1 MQDQPLHLSL
11 DQVESPNPPDVIA
24 TTQATLSRFQS
35 SPQAWSMVRHLLER
49 PDEKVK
55 FFGALTVIIKLNKE
69 SFSLSDEDAAELLV
83 RLVGWYLESLSQPSG
98 PLVSRK
104 LASAIA
110 TFFLHFHRLWPRY
123 LCHLIVC
130 LASRQSCRLG
140 AIDDSI
146 DTTAALASL
155 DPAQLQAALWVA
167 TSVMEDVGRFDLN
180 TANNIG
186 LYDVVLQNTSDA
198 VALMARCLSAQTSL
212 PAAHGDSIK
221 CLQSWVW
228 FSQRVSSG
236 ESHVASSLKP
246 LVEAVIASLSRENS
260 FDASVELLV
269 DVLSNYPSLM
279 TETHYE
285 NLASLFVAPWAE
297 VRYQTL
303 LQSDSEFESFKFGQL
318 LLAFGEAK
326 TEALMQSSDCRS
338 QRLLSMLCGLL
349 AADGYPVAEDRIFV
363 SAVEFWS
370 TFAETMADFVHGG
383 EDEASTPWAPSAM
396 SHVLEAVSNA
406 WLKIT
411 YPPSEVLNQW
421 DSNDRVGF
429 SDARK
434 DVVDLLQS
442 AYTLAGP
449 RLVVTFADLTLT
461 ALSSSAWLPLEAAAF
476 CLGGLADCGRDDA
489 RFDDALKPVFASP
502 LFSVLRVSNADVL
515 LRTRQTCLSLIEHYT
530 EYFERNVS
538 FLAPALRLLFTVLCE
553 PSMAASASKSI
564 LRLCSSCR
572 HHLHPETGGFLD
584 EYKAIASGK
593 QLDCISSEKVLGA
606 IACVSQAIP
615 DPDQRHDA
623 CARILEFIRS
633 DVHRARELVASSGSS
648 QSPCIGLRCSDNN
661 TDEHPG
667 LHVGLRAL
675 RCLVSVGKGFQ
686 SPTDSAIDLDA
697 GDNQQQQN
705 SSHGLDPL
713 HEQVMS
719 IILELEGTFGG
730 NSEVTELICSVLR
743 TGFSESGPGPF
754 VLRPDAVAHYL
765 TSHTGEATR
774 VGLLV
779 STASSFTSSLHSHGS
794 HNRRTIFSAL
804 LLWVLG
810 LLKQLPE
817 PEYDPE
823 LTQNGIDFASRLL
836 AKTAATVLGLQPADA
851 AEFLFMFTIQVLD
864 GKEPLPKGAAADF
877 WCTFVGLTGD
887 DQELQR
893 AIKYAMET
901 LGPLLAQSLA
911 RNIGGN
917 ASRSE
922 LDKLSEPVKK
932 LVSRHPMAKEW
943 LQSGLNHPSFPSDK
957 VSPEQKSLF
966 VKKVISLRGS
976 RATNQVIRE
985 FWLSARGSSFAYVS

>member
-11 DQVESPNPPDVIA
+11 DQVESLILSLYQPNPPDVIA
-24 TTQATLSRFQS
+24 TAQATLSRFQS
-35 SPQAWSMVRHLLER
+35 SPQAWSVVRHLLER

-55 FFGALTVIIKLNKE
+55 FFGVLTVIIKLNKE
-69 SFSLSDEDAAELLV
+69 SSSLSDEDAAALLV
-83 RLVGWYLESLSQPSG
+83 GLVGWYLDSLSQPSS

-110 TFFLHFHRLWPRY
+110 TFFFHFHRLWPRY
-123 LCHLIVC
+123 LRHLIVC
-130 LASRQSCRLG
+130 LASRQSCHLG
-140 AIDDSI
+140 AIDDSV
-146 DTTAALASL
+146 DATAALANL

-180 TANNIG
+180 AANSMG
-186 LYDVVLQNTSDA
+186 LYDVVLQNTLDA
-198 VALMARCLSAQTSL
+198 VALMDRCLSAQTSL
-212 PAAHGDSIK
+212 PAAHGDSVK

-228 FSQRVSSG
+228 FSQRVSLG
-236 ESHVASSLKP
+236 DSHVASSLKP
-246 LVEAVIASLSRENS
+246 LIEAVIASLSNENS

-285 NLASLFVAPWAE
+285 CLASLFVAPWAE

-303 LQSDSEFESFKFGQL
+303 LQGDFGFESFQFGQL

-326 TEALMQSSDCRS
+326 IEALMQSSDRRS
-338 QRLLSMLCGLL
+338 QHLLSMLCGLL
-349 AADGYPVAEDRIFV
+349 TADGYPVAEDRIFV
-363 SAVEFWS
+363 SATEFWS
-370 TFAETMADFVHGG
+370 TFAETMADFVHGD

-396 SHVLEAVSNA
+396 CHMLEAVSNA
-406 WLKIT
+406 WRKIT

-449 RLVVTFADLTLT
+449 RLVVTFADLTLS

-476 CLGGLADCGRDDA
+476 CLGGMADCGRDDA

-515 LRTRQTCLSLIEHYT
+515 PRTRQTCLSLIEHYT
-530 EYFERNVS
+530 EFFERNVS

-553 PSMAASASKSI
+553 PSMAVSASKSI

-572 HHLHPETGGFLD
+572 HHLHPETGGFLH
-584 EYKAIASGK
+584 EYKAIASGER
-593 QLDCISSEKVLGA
+593 LDCISSEKVLGA
-606 IACVSQAIP
+606 IACVAQAIP
-615 DPDQRHDA
+615 DPDQRHGA
-623 CARILEFIRS
+623 CARILGFIQS

-648 QSPCIGLRCSDNN
+648 RSPCGGLRCSDN
-661 TDEHPG
+661 TIDEHPG

-686 SPTDSAIDLDA
+686 SPTDSAIDLEA
-697 GDNQQQQN
+697 GDNQQQQM
-705 SSHGLDPL
+705 DPL
-713 HEQVMS
+713 HDQIMS
-719 IILELEGTFGG
+719 IILELEDTFGR

-743 TGFSESGPGPF
+743 AGFSESDPGPF
-754 VLRPDAVAHYL
+754 VLRPNAVAHYL
-765 TSHTGEATR
+765 TSHTGETTRAGDLLRTAAVGSRTAQAT
-774 VGLLV
+774 
-779 STASSFTSSLHSHGS
+779 SCAS
-794 HNRRTIFSAL
+794 
-804 LLWVLG
+804 
-810 LLKQLPE
+810 E

-823 LTQNGIDFASRLL
+823 LAQNGIDFASRLL
-836 AKTAATVLGLQPADA
+836 AKTAVTVLGLQPADA
-851 AEFLFMFTIQVLD
+851 AEFLFMFTIRVLD

-877 WCTFVGLTGD
+877 WSTFVGLKGD
-887 DQELQR
+887 DQELQQ
-893 AIKYAMET
+893 AIKNAMET

-943 LQSGLNHPSFPSDK
+943 LQSGLSHPSFPSDK
-957 VSPEQKSLF
+957 ISPEQKALF

-985 FWLSARGSSFAYVS
+985 FWLSARGSSFTYVS